1 MADTKTERKTQSG
14 KLHTLTLSL
23 SLSLSLGH
31 LVSLSDT
38 HFCVCALPI
47 IPVSDGAST
56 TRQSSTLFS
65 NRQPAL
71 VSSPTVASGTFGKQ
85 KTQTFAKIVVLFG
98 FFSIVRLCYGIGN
111 VDVGYNLASFVFFC
125 EKID

>member
-14 KLHTLTLSL
+14 KLHTLTL

-71 VSSPTVASGTFGKQ
+71 FSSPTVASGTFGKQ

-98 FFSIVRLCYGIGN
+98 FFLYCSIVLRHRQRRRRI
-111 VDVGYNLASFVFFC
+111 
-125 EKID
+125 

>member
-1 MADTKTERKTQSG
+1 M
-14 KLHTLTLSL
+14 
-23 SLSLSLGH
+23 
-31 LVSLSDT
+31 
-38 HFCVCALPI
+38 
-47 IPVSDGAST
+47 SDGAST

-111 VDVGYNLASFVFFC
+111 VDVGYNLASFVFFV
-125 EKID
+125 KKLTNFYKRRQHQQQRRRRQPRLSSSDDDVI